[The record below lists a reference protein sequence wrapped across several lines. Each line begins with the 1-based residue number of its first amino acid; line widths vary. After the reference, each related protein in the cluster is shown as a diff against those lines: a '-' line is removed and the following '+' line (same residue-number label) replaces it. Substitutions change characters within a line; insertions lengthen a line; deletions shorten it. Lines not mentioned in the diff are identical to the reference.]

1 MINAGS
7 LKCQSLYP
15 GKATCQISSWP
26 GLCSNARF
34 SSFPTAQLGESLQ
47 NALDEES
54 LARLA
59 TKAASGSGPK
69 QEEEGPEFI
78 EGGVDVCSAIAANVW
93 EVLAQV
99 RRPGLHLRRFCWH
112 AVRMSI
118 PTLLCSL
125 CCCCIWYG

>member
-1 MINAGS
+1 MSG
-7 LKCQSLYP
+7 
-15 GKATCQISSWP
+15 
-26 GLCSNARF
+26 F
-34 SSFPTAQLGESLQ
+34 SSSLTAQLGTSLQ

-99 RRPGLHLRRFCWH
+99 QRPGLHMWRLCWH
-112 AVRMSI
+112 AVRLS
-118 PTLLCSL
+118 LSCSR
-125 CCCCIWYG
+125 CCCSIWYG